1 MAEAAFLEDDDE
13 VVPASKRA
21 ARKGAA
27 ARRSIL
33 RDEDE
38 ADHEHDVPP
47 LRRSQRVRVRESM
60 QENVD
65 FAPPPAD
72 IDQENE
78 HLQQATL
85 LSLSDGGGRSS
96 TGWGGGGSNSTA
108 AGEGSSRSRRAAEA
122 LHNASTA
129 HTLTQLGCQNTARR
143 GSTQRHSCRWCI
155 LAGA

>member
-72 IDQENE
+72 SDQENE
-78 HLQQATL
+78 HHGCNKPRCSRSAMAEAAAAPAGVAEEATPQL
-85 LSLSDGGGRSS
+85 LAKAHRGPGGRRKPC
-96 TGWGGGGSNSTA
+96 T
-108 AGEGSSRSRRAAEA
+108 
-122 LHNASTA
+122 
-129 HTLTQLGCQNTARR
+129 TQA
-143 GSTQRHSCRWCI
+143 QRIR
-155 LAGA
+155 